1 MSDYYKF
8 LEVENKATQEEIK
21 KSYRKLSLKHHPDKN
36 NNSPESQ
43 AQFQKIGEAYE
54 TLGDPEKRRIYD
66 MQKQNPFMGNE
77 FAGQGF
83 PGDGLNDI
91 MKMFFQGNMGGM
103 PGMAFGGGGPMP
115 GNIRVFRNGQPV
127 NINNLNKPPPIVKN
141 IVISLEQAYRG
152 DHIPVQIERWL
163 FEDGIRKCENETIY
177 VPISKGIDNNEIIIL
192 RERGNVMDS
201 NLKGDVKIIVGI
213 QNTSIF
219 KRDGLNLILEKEITL
234 KESLCGFE
242 FIINH
247 ISGKNLRFT
256 QEKGKLIKDGIV
268 KLIPNFGMDRENHK
282 GNLGI
287 KFNVIYPESLSDEQ
301 TEKLREIL

>member
-1 MSDYYKF
+1 M
-8 LEVENKATQEEIK
+8 VEGIWGI
-21 KSYRKLSLKHHPDKN
+21 P
-36 NNSPESQ
+36 
-43 AQFQKIGEAYE
+43 
-54 TLGDPEKRRIYD
+54 
-66 MQKQNPFMGNE
+66 
-77 FAGQGF
+77 
-83 PGDGLNDI
+83 
-91 MKMFFQGNMGGM
+91 GM
-103 PGMAFGGGGPMP
+103 PGGMAFGGGGPMRLV
-115 GNIRVFRNGQPV
+115 IFVVFRNGQPV
-127 NINNLNKPPPIVKN
+127 NINNLNKPPPIIKN
-141 IVISLEQAYRG
+141 IVISLEQAYKG

-163 FEDGIRKCENETIY
+163 FEDGMRKCENETIY